1 MAKTLLD
8 QYEELLKEYKKEVED
23 VIEDCA
29 QEASEYTL
37 KMVKEKSP
45 RTPPASRDPWRKGKT
60 HYRTGWK
67 VDFENLGGLIGRFVI
82 HNAKE
87 PTLTH
92 LLENGHAVAP
102 GWQYRFGKR
111 VDGKPHIKPSEEA
124 GAKYYHKL
132 LVDKLSRM
140 G

>member
-1 MAKTLLD
+1 MTKSLLD
-8 QYEELLKEYKKEVED
+8 QYEELLKQYKKEVED
-23 VIEDCA
+23 VIEEAAD
-29 QEASEYTL
+29 EASDYTL
-37 KMVKEKSP
+37 KLVKKRSP
-45 RTPPASRDPWRKGKT
+45 YTPANMRDPWRKGKT

-67 VDFENLGGLIGRFVI
+67 ITFESMGGLVGRFVI

-92 LLENGHAVAP
+92 LLENGHAVTP

-111 VDGKPHIKPSEEA
+111 VEGKPHIKPSEKD
-124 GAKYYHKL
+124 GAEYYHKL
-132 LVDKLSRM
+132 LVKKLSRM

>member
-1 MAKTLLD
+1 MIMAKALLD

-23 VIEDCA
+23 VIEECA
-29 QEASEYTL
+29 EEASEYTL
-37 KMVKEKSP
+37 KMVKENSP
-45 RTPPASRDPWRKGKT
+45 YTPSAKRAPWRKGKA

-82 HNAKE
+82 HNSKD

-92 LLENGHAVAP
+92 LLENGHAAP
-102 GWQYRFGKR
+102 GGKR
-111 VDGKPHIKPSEEA
+111 VDGKPHIRPSEEA
-124 GAKYYHKL
+124 GAEYYHKL
-132 LVDKLSRM
+132 LVKKLSRM